1 MRTLSGVAA
10 LSFFALVFSA
20 QPPGAAK
27 AATSPKDFEAVISL
41 GHSLNVRLH
50 PVPVSSVKLPD
61 GFWGTRNRLIVD
73 RTLPALRQQLE
84 LNGTIDN
91 FLRAAGKKNTPRRG
105 RPSSDA
111 DLYRWIEAAS
121 WAIASPD
128 TLPAGKQKFQAD
140 IESLIPL
147 IAGAQDAS
155 GYLDTYFAGDR
166 AHLRFTDLVHSHED
180 VCLARLLVASIA
192 YYRSTQNRGLLD
204 IGRKFADNVASTFG
218 PSAKPFVAAHPELI
232 GAFVELYRTVG
243 ETKYLDFARYLLGGN
258 ERDRLHLK
266 DSDIH
271 YMFSGKPF
279 PSRTELEGQAVNAL
293 EAASGATDYFA
304 ESGDP
309 SYRRAIDLLWNDLV
323 LRRIS
328 VAGGVALRSSGDT
341 LSEPYE
347 VGGGSTVA
355 EVPAAIANTG
365 WNLRLLALTGDARY
379 ADILETALYNAV
391 SAGISQTGAFSCGH
405 PALQPSGEK
414 KTVYYDTESC
424 PPNISTLFCSLGSYF
439 YATALDGLYIAL
451 FNDSELDWHLE
462 DGTGIRV
469 VQSTNYPWD
478 GEVRVSVYPS
488 KPAQFAIHVRWPG
501 WAPSLDVSVNGEKIS
516 GDFQPGTFVAVS
528 RTWQSG
534 DVITL
539 NFSIQPSLLRAN
551 PRAADLWGKAALQR
565 GPLVYALQQADQG
578 PVPITDTFLRL
589 SVPGTAE
596 FHKDLLGGITLLKFP
611 GFAAERPL
619 ASQPLYGP
627 WKDAFVQNRRSVNLI
642 FSPYFTAASRDPEN
656 LETWVP
662 VLRSPDIP
670 APSSTAP
677 LRPGGTR

>member
-1 MRTLSGVAA
+1 MRIVSGAIA
-10 LSFFALVFSA
+10 LGCFVLAVSA
-20 QPPGAAK
+20 QTPSPSAPATPPK
-27 AATSPKDFEAVISL
+27 ELDTVISL
-41 GHSLNVRLH
+41 NHSLNARLH

-61 GFWGTRNRLIVD
+61 GFWGVRNRLIVD

-91 FLRAAGKKNTPRRG
+91 FLRAGGKKNTPRKG

-111 DLYRWIEAAS
+111 DLYRWIEAAA
-121 WAIASPD
+121 WAISSPD
-128 TLPAGKQKFQAD
+128 TPPPAKQKLQAD
-140 IESLIPL
+140 IDSLIPL

-166 AHLRFTDLVHSHED
+166 THLRFTDLVHSHED
-180 VCLARLLVASIA
+180 VCLARLLAAGIA
-192 YYRSTQNRGLLD
+192 YYRSTHNRGLLE
-204 IGRKFADNVASTFG
+204 IGRKFADNVVSTFG
-218 PSAKPFVAAHPELI
+218 PSAKPFVSAHPELI
-232 GAFVELYRTVG
+232 GAFVELYRTAG

-309 SYRRAIDLLWNDLV
+309 SYRRVIDLLWNDLI

-328 VAGGVALRSSGDT
+328 VTGGAALRGSGDT

-355 EVPAAIANTG
+355 EVPAAIANAN
-365 WNLRLLALTGDARY
+365 WNLRLLALTADARY
-379 ADILETALYNAV
+379 ADIMETALYNGV
-391 SAGISQTGAFSCGH
+391 SAGFSQSGAFSCGH
-405 PALQPSGEK
+405 PALQPNGEK
-414 KTVYYDTESC
+414 KTIYYDTENC
-424 PPNISTLFCSLGSYF
+424 PPNISALFSSIGSYF

-478 GEVRVSVYPS
+478 GEIRITVYPS
-488 KPAQFAIHVRWPG
+488 KPAQFPIHLRWPG
-501 WAPSLDVSVNGEKIS
+501 WAPSIEVSANGEKIS
-516 GDFQPGTFVAVS
+516 GDFQPGTFVTVS

-539 NFSIQPSLLRAN
+539 NFPIQPSLLRAN

-578 PVPITDTFLRL
+578 SVPIADTFLRL
-589 SVPGTAE
+589 SAPGTAE
-596 FHKDLLGGITLLKFP
+596 FHKELLGGITLLKFP
-611 GFAAERPL
+611 GFATEKPL
-619 ASQPLYGP
+619 AGQPLYGP
-627 WKDAFVQNRRSVNLI
+627 WKDAFVQNRRSVNLV

-670 APSSTAP
+670 APSTTAP
-677 LRPGGTR
+677 RSGGTR